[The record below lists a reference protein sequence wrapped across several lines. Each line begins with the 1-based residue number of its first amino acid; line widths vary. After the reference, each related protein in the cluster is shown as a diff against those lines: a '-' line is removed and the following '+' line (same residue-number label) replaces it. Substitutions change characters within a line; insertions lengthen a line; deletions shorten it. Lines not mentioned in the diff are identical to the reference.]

1 MADAI
6 VFCGYSKVRFSTK
19 PAGALIVANVLRSFG
34 LGTVMID
41 HVFALGPERIQSLIQ
56 KFVTPETRFVCLSTT
71 LLGAPGDL
79 TPVMSECDRLFRPIM
94 DAIRAISRHCIF
106 IVGGSK
112 ITRGEASTLPFD
124 YQVHG
129 QGETTLR
136 AILLHEMRGDP
147 IHLSEGVTGRVSDK
161 VYDFEDYSTN
171 SMGVP
176 SLEDCVS
183 RSETLPLELGR
194 GCVFKCGFCD
204 YNLTG
209 KAFGDYNKTPETFRE
224 TLIRNYELFGTT
236 RYQFSDDTLND
247 SQEKIDRLCETVAS
261 LPFKVEFGAYL
272 RLEHFEKF
280 PTSARDLLAAGL
292 RGANFGVE
300 SLNKKAGATVG
311 KGYGM
316 RALDTLYY
324 THGVW
329 GQSVAV
335 HVNIIIGL
343 PHDSV
348 QDLESQHEFL
358 VKHPGI
364 DHVVYS
370 ALAIPRVGT
379 SLFSQ
384 GGWRDHYEDTE
395 PSEYFS
401 AQMLKNEKTQ
411 QFFSESVHWRSDEM
425 DLSFAIMLSRRY
437 SVDFFS
443 RRPYIVNHVSS
454 FSVMSL
460 LENYT
465 MDELR
470 SIRYLEADS
479 QLTKVA
485 QDKVQSYYEA
495 LMSLSRNVVAREP
508 EDLTFFPRILPKRED
523 QTFRSK
529 ITIPIRHELPTPLH

>member
-1 MADAI
+1 MADAV

-19 PAGALIVANVLRSFG
+19 PAGAIIVANVLRSFG

-41 HVFALGPERIQSLIQ
+41 HVFAFSPERIQSLIQ

-112 ITRGEASTLPFD
+112 ITRGEASSLPFD

-136 AILLHEMRGDP
+136 AILLHELRGDP

-161 VYDFEDYSTN
+161 VYDFEGYSN
-171 SMGVP
+171 DLSLVP
-176 SLEDCVS
+176 APEDCVS
-183 RSETLPLELGR
+183 TNETLPIELGR

-209 KAFGDYNKTPETFRE
+209 KAFGEYNKSPDTFRAI
-224 TLIRNYELFGTT
+224 LMQNYEQFGTR

-247 SQEKIDRLCETVAS
+247 SQEKIDRLCDVIAS
-261 LPFKVEFGAYL
+261 LPFKIEFGAYL

-280 PTSARDLLAAGL
+280 QTSARDLLEAGL

-300 SLNKKAGATVG
+300 SLNKRAGATVG
-311 KGYGM
+311 KGYGL
-316 RALDTLYY
+316 RAVDTLHE
-324 THGVW
+324 TRAVW
-329 GQSVAV
+329 RGRVAV
-335 HVNIIIGL
+335 HVNIIVGL
-343 PHDSV
+343 PNDSYD
-348 QDLESQHEFL
+348 DLEKQHAIL
-358 VKHPGI
+358 LDHPGV

-384 GGWRDHYEDTE
+384 GAWQNHYTENE
-395 PSEYFS
+395 PSQYFR
-401 AQMLKNEKTQ
+401 QQIQNNEKTR
-411 QFFSESVHWRSDEM
+411 QFFGESVHWASRDM
-425 DLSFAIMLSRRY
+425 DLSEAIMISRRY
-437 SVDFFS
+437 SEDFFEN
-443 RRPYIVNHVSS
+443 RPYVVNNVSS

-460 LENYT
+460 LEFMT
-465 MDELR
+465 MEEMRTLR
-470 SIRYLEADS
+470 YKDLDS
-479 QLTKVA
+479 R
-485 QDKVQSYYEA
+485 
-495 LMSLSRNVVAREP
+495 LSRMAANKVNEYYQRLMGVEV
-508 EDLTFFPRILPKRED
+508 LTGTQTQDITFMPRILPKRED
-523 QTFRSK
+523 QTFKSK
-529 ITIPIRHELPTPLH
+529 ITIPIRHELSPAHT